1 MERFLQGTQSTN
13 FVTYG
18 FKNDYKAI
26 KLHHVLKKIL
36 LFGFVLLLGAIISS
50 SGKMHASTTKQ
61 PTGHTLKT
69 VVIDAGHGGKDPG
82 AIGKAMGIKEK
93 DLVLDICLRLGKLI
107 KERFPDVKVLYTR
120 DKDVFINLY
129 DRAKLANNN
138 NADLFISIHANAT
151 DGTAA
156 FGTETWVLGLTRTDA
171 QKAVADKENST
182 IYLEDDGGNQYKDF
196 DLSPD
201 AIIARSLMLGV
212 YLQHSI
218 NLAGTIQRSF
228 KSKGRNDRGVKQGPF
243 IVLFTATVPAVLV
256 ELGFLSNPA
265 EEKYMASDAGK
276 KELSESLFEAF
287 VDYKSQIDG
296 VAYQITKEKPNP
308 APQNQPVKP
317 NNTSNPNPPANP
329 NTNTNPN
336 PPVII
341 EPNTDAAFT
350 KDDVVFRVQILTN
363 PSKLPANSPR
373 FKGQKNVFEYFQDNL
388 YKYTVGVFVND
399 YKSANDYKNNL
410 RQGGFES
417 AFVVAFINNE
427 RVDLQKAITLA
438 SKK

>member
-1 MERFLQGTQSTN
+1 M
-13 FVTYG
+13 
-18 FKNDYKAI
+18 
-26 KLHHVLKKIL
+26 
-36 LFGFVLLLGAIISS
+36 
-50 SGKMHASTTKQ
+50 
-61 PTGHTLKT
+61 
-69 VVIDAGHGGKDPG
+69 
-82 AIGKAMGIKEK
+82 
-93 DLVLDICLRLGKLI
+93 
-107 KERFPDVKVLYTR
+107 
-120 DKDVFINLY
+120 
-129 DRAKLANNN
+129 
-138 NADLFISIHANAT
+138 
-151 DGTAA
+151 
-156 FGTETWVLGLTRTDA
+156 
-171 QKAVADKENST
+171 ADKENST

-276 KELSESLFEAF
+276 KELSESLFESF

-317 NNTSNPNPPANP
+317 NNTSNTNPPANP

-336 PPVII
+336 PPVSID
-341 EPNTDAAFT
+341 PNTDAAFT

>member
-1 MERFLQGTQSTN
+1 MN
-13 FVTYG
+13 
-18 FKNDYKAI
+18 
-26 KLHHVLKKIL
+26 
-36 LFGFVLLLGAIISS
+36 
-50 SGKMHASTTKQ
+50 ASTTKQ

-196 DLSPD
+196 DLSAD

-218 NLAGTIQRSF
+218 SLAGVIQRGF

-265 EEKYMASDAGK
+265 EEKYMSSDAGK
-276 KELSESLFEAF
+276 KELSESLFESF
-287 VDYKSQIDG
+287 VEYKSQIDG

-308 APQNQPVKP
+308 PKP
-317 NNTSNPNPPANP
+317 NQTTNPSTNQSANP
-329 NTNTNPN
+329 NA
-336 PPVII
+336 PVQTQPSPG
-341 EPNTDAAFT
+341 ETTASVDLT

-363 PSKLPANSPR
+363 PTKLATNSAR
-373 FKGQKNVFEYFQDNL
+373 FKGQKDVYEYQQDNL
-388 YKYTVGVFVND
+388 YKYTVGSFVND
-399 YKSANDYKNNL
+399 YKSANDYKNQL
-410 RQGGFES
+410 RKEGFES

-427 RVDLQKAITLA
+427 RVDLQKAINLA

>member
-1 MERFLQGTQSTN
+1 
-13 FVTYG
+13 
-18 FKNDYKAI
+18 
-26 KLHHVLKKIL
+26 
-36 LFGFVLLLGAIISS
+36 
-50 SGKMHASTTKQ
+50 
-61 PTGHTLKT
+61 
-69 VVIDAGHGGKDPG
+69 
-82 AIGKAMGIKEK
+82 MGIKEK

-308 APQNQPVKP
+308 TPQNQPDKP
-317 NNTSNPNPPANP
+317 NNTPNPP
-329 NTNTNPN
+329 TNTNPN

>member
-1 MERFLQGTQSTN
+1 MVFEN
-13 FVTYG
+13 A
-18 FKNDYKAI
+18 YKAI
-26 KLHHVLKKIL
+26 KLHHAMKKLLVLGLITVAGVFL
-36 LFGFVLLLGAIISS
+36 TSS
-50 SGKMHASTTKQ
+50 VKLKMPNAKQ

-82 AIGKAMGIKEK
+82 AIGKVIGLKEK
-93 DLVLDICLRLGKLI
+93 DLVLDVSLRLGKQI
-107 KERFPDVKVLYTR
+107 KERFPEVKVLYTR

-156 FGTETWVLGLTRTDA
+156 FGTETWVLGLHKTDA

-182 IYLEDDGGNQYKDF
+182 IYLEDDGGAQYKDF
-196 DLSPD
+196 DMSPD

-212 YLQHSI
+212 YLNHSV
-218 NLAGTIQRSF
+218 NFAGLIQKSF
-228 KSKGRNDRGVKQGPF
+228 KSKGRNDRGVKQGGL

-265 EEKYMASDAGK
+265 EEKYMASEDGK
-276 KELSESLFEAF
+276 KELTQSMFEAF
-287 VDYKSQIDG
+287 VNYKSQIDG
-296 VAYQITKEKPNP
+296 VAYQITKEKPAPNTQNNP
-308 APQNQPVKP
+308 PKP
-317 NNTSNPNPPANP
+317 NNPTTPNNANP
-329 NTNTNPN
+329 VD
-336 PPVII
+336 PVQ
-341 EPNTDAAFT
+341 NQVVAQ
-350 KDDVVFRVQILTN
+350 DDVIFRVQIISN
-363 PSKLPANSPR
+363 ASKLPANSPR
-373 FKGQKNVFEYFQDNL
+373 FKGQQNVFEYFQDNL
-388 YKYTVGVFVND
+388 YKYTVGYFVND
-399 YKSANDYKNNL
+399 YKSANDHKNQM
-410 RQGGFES
+410 RQEGFET